1 MSANSLRA
9 VRWTSRALSIVFAAF
24 LSLFAADAFGPHT
37 SFWAAVLAVL
47 IHLIPVFILVAVIA
61 VAWWR
66 PWFGALAFPLFAAI
80 HLVTMWGRL
89 AWQGYV
95 FIEGPMVLIGVLYL
109 LSWRGA
115 SPANTP

>member
-1 MSANSLRA
+1 MCAQPAGLGVGQLAAQRA
-9 VRWTSRALSIVFAAF
+9 VA
-24 LSLFAADAFGPHT
+24 
-37 SFWAAVLAVL
+37 
-47 IHLIPVFILVAVIA
+47 HLQTLQFILIAVIA

-66 PWFGALAFPLFAAI
+66 PWFGALAFPLFAVI

-95 FIEGPMVLIGVLYL
+95 FIEGPLILIGVLYL